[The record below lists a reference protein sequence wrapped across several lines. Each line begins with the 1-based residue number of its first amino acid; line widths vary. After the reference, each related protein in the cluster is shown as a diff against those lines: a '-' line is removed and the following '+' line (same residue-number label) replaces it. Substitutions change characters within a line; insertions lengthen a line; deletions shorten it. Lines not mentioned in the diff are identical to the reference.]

1 MKGDARDA
9 GTISRR
15 VSTILAEVR
24 RGGDR
29 ALCRLTARFDGIQ
42 LSPRTL
48 RVSKVEIGAAGR
60 RVAPEVRR
68 ALAAAARNIRAYHET
83 RLVRFP
89 YGRVKNP
96 APTRNGGVESW
107 EVFRPVDRVGVY
119 VPGGRFAYPSTVL
132 MTALVARVAGVR
144 SVVVAVPPARLT
156 PEVLEA
162 ARLAGVD
169 ELYRI
174 GGAQAIAAMAYGTE
188 TIPAVDKIVGPGNAW
203 VTEAKRQV
211 FGAVGIDCLAGPSE
225 LVVVADGSADGRAI
239 AADLRAQAEHDPEA
253 RGLLLTTSAR
263 VAREVQMDLRQR
275 LGSEDAAPTRQVKIR
290 RLFSVARAFEQANE
304 AAPEHLEIVV
314 RGAER
319 WLGRVTRAG
328 AVFLGPQTPAA
339 LGDYW
344 AGPSHVLP
352 TARAARYMAGLGV
365 DSFFT
370 RMSVIR
376 ANGAGLKR
384 AAPSVMALA
393 ECEGLTAHAESVR
406 VRVEA

>member
-1 MKGDARDA
+1 M
-9 GTISRR
+9 T
-15 VSTILAEVR
+15 
-24 RGGDR
+24 
-29 ALCRLTARFDGIQ
+29 
-42 LSPRTL
+42 PRIL
-48 RVSKVEIGAAGR
+48 RVSKAEIGAAGR

-68 ALAAAARNIRAYHET
+68 ALAAAARNIRTYHEA

-89 YGRVKNP
+89 SGRAGASP
-96 APTRNGGVESW
+96 APTRTRAGGVEAW
-107 EVFRPVDRVGVY
+107 EVFRPVDVVGVY

-144 SVVVAVPPARLT
+144 RVVMAVPPARVT

-169 ELYRI
+169 EMYRI

-211 FGAVGIDCLAGPSE
+211 FGTVGIDCLAGPSE
-225 LVVVADGSADGRAI
+225 LVVVADGSADARAI
-239 AADLRAQAEHDPEA
+239 AADLRAQAEHDPDA

-263 VAREVQMDLRQR
+263 LARDVRALS
-275 LGSEDAAPTRQVKIR
+275 GGRQVVVR
-290 RLFSVARAFEQANE
+290 TLSSLARAFEQANE

-314 RGAER
+314 RGADR
-319 WLGRVTRAG
+319 WLGRGTRAG
-328 AVFLGPQTPAA
+328 AGVLGPQTPAA

-376 ANGAGLKR
+376 ANGAGLRR

-406 VRVEA
+406 VRVGEG